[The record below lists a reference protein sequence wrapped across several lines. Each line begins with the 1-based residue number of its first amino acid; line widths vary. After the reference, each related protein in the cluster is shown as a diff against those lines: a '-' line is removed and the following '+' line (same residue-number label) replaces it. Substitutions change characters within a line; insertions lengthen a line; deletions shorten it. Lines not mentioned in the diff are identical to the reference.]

1 MDCLDNLVAS
11 LSARGCPRDA
21 LRLVGFSQGACIVAE
36 YICRHP
42 QHYGGVA
49 ALTGGLIGP
58 EGTTW
63 SGDSLADTPILLA
76 TSDIDPW
83 IPLARAEESRDVLTE
98 RGAVVDFRVYE
109 GMDHIINDDEI
120 AALRQLIIE

>member
-1 MDCLDNLVAS
+1 
-11 LSARGCPRDA
+11 
-21 LRLVGFSQGACIVAE
+21 
-36 YICRHP
+36 
-42 QHYGGVA
+42 
-49 ALTGGLIGP
+49 
-58 EGTTW
+58 
-63 SGDSLADTPILLA
+63 LLA